1 MSTDSNSS
9 CSNCER
15 LTVLLDEKDREIQAL
30 LAKVDELSRH
40 DALTG
45 ALNRRSMT
53 HILTAELQRSY
64 RTGQPFCFAIID
76 LDDFRKINEKFG
88 HPVGDIALKTVA
100 DTSKNLLRVLDRFG
114 RLGGE
119 EFGIVLPATWLDQGV
134 LAIKR
139 LNKAV
144 AECGWEHITPGHALT
159 FSTGITTNAPGDT
172 AESMTK
178 RAEKALYQA
187 KSEGKN
193 RIAQEEEPLPEGMPI
208 NMDD

>member
-1 MSTDSNSS
+1 MNTDSKNS

-15 LTVLLDEKDREIQAL
+15 LSILLEEKDREIQAL
-30 LAKVDELSRH
+30 LAKVDDLSRH
-40 DALTG
+40 DTLTG
-45 ALNRRSMT
+45 ALNRRSMH
-53 HILTAELQRSY
+53 HILTAELQRSH

-76 LDDFRKINEKFG
+76 IDDFRKVNEKYG
-88 HPVGDIALKTVA
+88 HPAGDLVLKTIA

-134 LAIKR
+134 LAMKR
-139 LNKAV
+139 LSKAV
-144 AECGWEHITPGHALT
+144 AECEWGHITPGHAIT
-159 FSTGITTNAPGDT
+159 FSTGITTNAPNDT
-172 AESMTK
+172 AESLTK

-193 RIAQEEEPLPEGMPI
+193 RIVQEEEALPDGIPI
-208 NMDD
+208 DMDE